1 MVYKLFIEDGEYQD
15 KTTKEIRNLLE
26 ATVAYTPDGINVG
39 WTELENLESAM
50 IYFNLE
56 IKQANSNE
64 ELELIESNY
73 ENINQN
79 L

>member
-56 IKQANSNE
+56 IKQANSQE
-64 ELELIESNY
+64 ELELIEANY
-73 ENINQN
+73 ENINQ
-79 L
+79 LD

>member
-26 ATVAYTPDGINVG
+26 ANIAYTPDGINVG

-56 IKQANSNE
+56 NRD
-64 ELELIESNY
+64 Y
-73 ENINQN
+73 ENINQ
-79 L
+79 LD

>member
-26 ATVAYTPDGINVG
+26 ANIAYTPDGINVG

-50 IYFNLE
+50 GYFNLE
-56 IKQANSNE
+56 KRV
-64 ELELIESNY
+64 Y
-73 ENINQN
+73 ENIIPVNQN
-79 L
+79 G

>member
-26 ATVAYTPDGINVG
+26 ANIAYTPDGINVG

-64 ELELIESNY
+64 DLELIESNY
-73 ENINQN
+73 ENINQ
-79 L
+79 LD

>member
-56 IKQANSNE
+56 IKQANSQE

-73 ENINQN
+73 EIIN
-79 L
+79 

>member
-26 ATVAYTPDGINVG
+26 AEIAYTPDGINVG

-56 IKQANSNE
+56 KRDYEI
-64 ELELIESNY
+64 I
-73 ENINQN
+73 ENINQ
-79 L
+79 LD

>member
-15 KTTKEIRNLLE
+15 KNTKEIRNLLE
-26 ATVAYTPDGINVG
+26 ATIAYTPDGINVG
-39 WTELENLESAM
+39 WTELENLDSAM

-56 IKQANSNE
+56 KRD
-64 ELELIESNY
+64 Y
-73 ENINQN
+73 EIQ